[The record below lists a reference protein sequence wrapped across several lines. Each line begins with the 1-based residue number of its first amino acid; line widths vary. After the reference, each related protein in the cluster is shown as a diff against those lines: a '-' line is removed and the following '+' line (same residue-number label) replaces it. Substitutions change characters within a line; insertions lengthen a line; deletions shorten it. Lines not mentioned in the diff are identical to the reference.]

1 MGRNQFTFYASFAKA
16 AERIRKKADRCD
28 FYDAVKDYAIYGKEP
43 DLDVV
48 SDTVAVAFELVRP
61 TLDASKRKAESGKRG
76 GTTSKLEAPGS
87 KGKQSE
93 SKPEA
98 KGSKPKQPASEK
110 EGEKEDEVEGEKES
124 EIENECSKIL
134 PPGGGNTKSP
144 AAAAGVSP
152 LSSTVAM
159 VQADY
164 LNRVNAAASP
174 ASLDE
179 LAGFV
184 EAMGPDCC
192 RRAFD
197 IALDERITR
206 WSYIRG
212 ILQDKQQRGV
222 KCLADWDA
230 LDNRRRER
238 GGNGQRG
245 QERKSWTDIC
255 EEMEGAT

>member
-1 MGRNQFTFYASFAKA
+1 MERGQFTFYASFAKA

-43 DLDVV
+43 EWEAL

-61 TLDASKRKAESGKRG
+61 TLDASKRKAENGKRG
-76 GTTSKLEAPGS
+76 GAA
-87 KGKQSE
+87 

-98 KGSKPKQPASEK
+98 TGSKPKAKKGKPKQPASEK

-152 LSSTVAM
+152 LSSAVAM

>member
-1 MGRNQFTFYASFAKA
+1 MERNQFTFYASFAKA

-43 DLDVV
+43 EWEAL
-48 SDTVAVAFELVRP
+48 SDTIAVAFELVRP
-61 TLDASKRKAESGKRG
+61 TLDASKRKAENGKRG
-76 GTTSKLEAPGS
+76 GAASKPEAPGS
-87 KGKQSE
+87 KSKQSE
-93 SKPEA
+93 SKPKA
-98 KGSKPKQPASEK
+98 KKSKPKQPAS
-110 EGEKEDEVEGEKES
+110 EKEDEVEGEKES
-124 EIENECSKIL
+124 EIENECLKIL

-152 LSSTVAM
+152 LSSAVAM

-230 LDNRRRER
+230 LDNQRRRH

>member
-1 MGRNQFTFYASFAKA
+1 MKRDQFTWYRSYYEALRTLPAKDFKIAVLAICAYALD
-16 AERIRKKADRCD
+16 EE
-28 FYDAVKDYAIYGKEP
+28 VP
-43 DLDVV
+43 DLSGVPNSV
-48 SDTVAVAFELVRP
+48 FTLIRP
-61 TLDASKRKAESGKRG
+61 TLDSGRNKAANRLK
-76 GTTSKLEAPGS
+76 
-87 KGKQSE
+87 KQKTNQE
-93 SKPEA
+93 QTDNKPEQTR
-98 KGSKPKQPASEK
+98 KEK
-110 EGEKEDEVEGEKES
+110 EGEGEREEESEREGE
-124 EIENECSKIL
+124 NDMLKIL
-134 PPGGGNTKSP
+134 PPGGGNTKSL

-152 LSSTVAM
+152 LSSAVAM

>member
-1 MGRNQFTFYASFAKA
+1 MERGQFTFYASFAKA

-43 DLDVV
+43 EWEAL

-61 TLDASKRKAESGKRG
+61 TLDASKRKAENGKRG
-76 GTTSKLEAPGS
+76 GAA
-87 KGKQSE
+87 

-98 KGSKPKQPASEK
+98 TRSKPKQPASEK

-152 LSSTVAM
+152 LSSAVAM

-179 LAGFV
+179 LAGFA

-230 LDNRRRER
+230 LDSRRRDR

>member
-1 MGRNQFTFYASFAKA
+1 MERNQFTFYASFAKA

-28 FYDAVKDYAIYGKEP
+28 FYDAMKDYAIYGKEP
-43 DLDVV
+43 EWEAL

-61 TLDASKRKAESGKRG
+61 TLDASKRKAENGKRG
-76 GTTSKLEAPGS
+76 GAASKPEAPGS
-87 KGKQSE
+87 KSKQSK

-98 KGSKPKQPASEK
+98 KESKSKQLASEK

-124 EIENECSKIL
+124 EIENECLKIL

-152 LSSTVAM
+152 LSSAVAM

-230 LDNRRRER
+230 LD
-238 GGNGQRG
+238 GQRQKKRRDG
-245 QERKSWTDIC
+245 TFQYDYGDMGGSL
-255 EEMEGAT
+255 

>member
-76 GTTSKLEAPGS
+76 GSTSKLEAPGS
-87 KGKQSE
+87 KGEQTE

-98 KGSKPKQPASEK
+98 RRSKPNQHASEK

-152 LSSTVAM
+152 LFSAVAM

-230 LDNRRRER
+230 LD
-238 GGNGQRG
+238 GQRQKKRRDG
-245 QERKSWTDIC
+245 TFQYDYGDMGGSL
-255 EEMEGAT
+255 

>member
-1 MGRNQFTFYASFAKA
+1 MEKKKQKTNQEQT
-16 AERIRKKADRCD
+16 DN
-28 FYDAVKDYAIYGKEP
+28 
-43 DLDVV
+43 
-48 SDTVAVAFELVRP
+48 
-61 TLDASKRKAESGKRG
+61 
-76 GTTSKLEAPGS
+76 
-87 KGKQSE
+87 
-93 SKPEA
+93 KPEQTR
-98 KGSKPKQPASEK
+98 KEK
-110 EGEKEDEVEGEKES
+110 EGEGEREEESEREGE
-124 EIENECSKIL
+124 NDMLKIL

-152 LSSTVAM
+152 LSSAVAM

-212 ILQDKQQRGV
+212 ILQDKRQRGV

-230 LDNRRRER
+230 LDGQRRRH

>member
-1 MGRNQFTFYASFAKA
+1 MKREQFTWYRSYYEALRTLPAKDFQIAVLAICAYALD
-16 AERIRKKADRCD
+16 EE
-28 FYDAVKDYAIYGKEP
+28 VP
-43 DLDVV
+43 DLSGVPYSV
-48 SDTVAVAFELVRP
+48 FTLIRP
-61 TLDASKRKAESGKRG
+61 TLDSGKIKAANRANKRKTNREQRENKT
-76 GTTSKLEAPGS
+76 GTNEEQTDN
-87 KGKQSE
+87 
-93 SKPEA
+93 KPEQTR
-98 KGSKPKQPASEK
+98 KEK
-110 EGEKEDEVEGEKES
+110 EGEGEREEESEREGE
-124 EIENECSKIL
+124 NDMLKIL

-152 LSSTVAM
+152 LSSAVAM

-184 EAMGPDCC
+184 EALGPDCC

-230 LDNRRRER
+230 LDGQRRRH

-245 QERKSWTDIC
+245 QERKS
-255 EEMEGAT
+255 

>member
-1 MGRNQFTFYASFAKA
+1 MERSQFTFYASFAKA
-16 AERIRKKADRCD
+16 AERIRKKSDRCD
-28 FYDAVKDYAIYGKEP
+28 FYDAVKDYAIYGKDP

-87 KGKQSE
+87 KGKQTESKRKQSE

-98 KGSKPKQPASEK
+98 KRRKPKQPASEK
-110 EGEKEDEVEGEKES
+110 EGEKEDEVEGE
-124 EIENECSKIL
+124 CLKIL
-134 PPGGGNTKSP
+134 PPGGGNTKSH

-152 LSSTVAM
+152 LSSAVAM

-230 LDNRRRER
+230 LD
-238 GGNGQRG
+238 GQRQKKRRDG
-245 QERKSWTDIC
+245 TFQYDYGDI
-255 EEMEGAT
+255 GGSL

>member
-1 MGRNQFTFYASFAKA
+1 MERSQFTFYASFAKA

-43 DLDVV
+43 EWEAL

-61 TLDASKRKAESGKRG
+61 TLDASKRKAENGKRG
-76 GTTSKLEAPGS
+76 GAVSKPEAPES
-87 KGKQSE
+87 KGKQTE

-98 KGSKPKQPASEK
+98 NRSKPKQTESEK

-124 EIENECSKIL
+124 EIENECLKIL

-144 AAAAGVSP
+144 AASAGVSP
-152 LSSTVAM
+152 LFSAVAM
-159 VQADY
+159 VRADY

-230 LDNRRRER
+230 LD
-238 GGNGQRG
+238 GQRQKKRRDG
-245 QERKSWTDIC
+245 TFQYDYGDMGGSL
-255 EEMEGAT
+255 

>member
-1 MGRNQFTFYASFAKA
+1 MERSQFTFYASFAKA

-43 DLDVV
+43 EWEAL

-61 TLDASKRKAESGKRG
+61 TLDASKRKAENGKRG
-76 GTTSKLEAPGS
+76 GAGSKPEAPES
-87 KGKQSE
+87 KGKQTE

-98 KGSKPKQPASEK
+98 NRSKSKQTESEK

-124 EIENECSKIL
+124 EIENECLKIL

-144 AAAAGVSP
+144 AASAGVSP
-152 LSSTVAM
+152 LSSAVAM

>member
-1 MGRNQFTFYASFAKA
+1 MERSQFTFYASFAKA

-43 DLDVV
+43 EWEAL

-61 TLDASKRKAESGKRG
+61 TLDASKRKAENGKRG
-76 GTTSKLEAPGS
+76 GAGSKPEAPES
-87 KGKQSE
+87 KGKQTE

-98 KGSKPKQPASEK
+98 NRSKSKQTESEK

-124 EIENECSKIL
+124 EIENECLKIL

-144 AAAAGVSP
+144 AASAGVSP
-152 LSSTVAM
+152 LSSAVAM
-159 VQADY
+159 VRADY

-230 LDNRRRER
+230 LD
-238 GGNGQRG
+238 GQRQKKRRDG
-245 QERKSWTDIC
+245 TFQYDYGDMGGSL
-255 EEMEGAT
+255 

>member
-1 MGRNQFTFYASFAKA
+1 MERSQFTFYASFAKA
-16 AERIRKKADRCD
+16 AERIRKKSDRCD
-28 FYDAVKDYAIYGKEP
+28 FYDAVKDYAIYGKDP

-87 KGKQSE
+87 KGKQTESKRKQSE

-98 KGSKPKQPASEK
+98 KRRKPKQPASEK
-110 EGEKEDEVEGEKES
+110 EGEKEDEVED
-124 EIENECSKIL
+124 ECLKIL
-134 PPGGGNTKSP
+134 PPGGGNTKSH

-152 LSSTVAM
+152 LSSAVAM

-230 LDNRRRER
+230 LD
-238 GGNGQRG
+238 GQRQKKRRDG
-245 QERKSWTDIC
+245 TFQYDYGDI
-255 EEMEGAT
+255 GGSL

>member
-1 MGRNQFTFYASFAKA
+1 MERGQFTFYASFAKA

-43 DLDVV
+43 EWEAL

-61 TLDASKRKAESGKRG
+61 TLDASKRKAENGKRG
-76 GTTSKLEAPGS
+76 GAA
-87 KGKQSE
+87 
-93 SKPEA
+93 SKPKA
-98 KGSKPKQPASEK
+98 KKGKPKQPASEK

-144 AAAAGVSP
+144 AAAADVSP
-152 LSSTVAM
+152 LSSAVAM

-230 LDNRRRER
+230 LD
-238 GGNGQRG
+238 GQRQKKRRDG
-245 QERKSWTDIC
+245 TFQYDYGDMGGSL
-255 EEMEGAT
+255 

>member
-28 FYDAVKDYAIYGKEP
+28 FYDAMKDYAIYGKEP
-43 DLDVV
+43 EWEAL

-61 TLDASKRKAESGKRG
+61 TLDASKRKAENGKRG
-76 GTTSKLEAPGS
+76 GAA
-87 KGKQSE
+87 

-98 KGSKPKQPASEK
+98 TRSKPKQPASEK
-110 EGEKEDEVEGEKES
+110 EGEREEESESESEREGE
-124 EIENECSKIL
+124 NDMLKIL

-152 LSSTVAM
+152 RSSTVAM

-230 LDNRRRER
+230 LD
-238 GGNGQRG
+238 GQRQKKRRDG
-245 QERKSWTDIC
+245 TFQYDYGDMGGSL
-255 EEMEGAT
+255 

>member
-28 FYDAVKDYAIYGKEP
+28 FYDAVKDYAIYEKEP
-43 DLDVV
+43 EWESL

-61 TLDASKRKAESGKRG
+61 TLDASKRKSENGKRG
-76 GTTSKLEAPGS
+76 GAASKP
-87 KGKQSE
+87 KQSE
-93 SKPEA
+93 SKPKA
-98 KGSKPKQPASEK
+98 NRSKSKQTESEK

-124 EIENECSKIL
+124 EIENECLKIL

-152 LSSTVAM
+152 LSSAVAM

-184 EAMGPDCC
+184 KAMGPDCC

-230 LDNRRRER
+230 LD
-238 GGNGQRG
+238 GQRQKKRRDG
-245 QERKSWTDIC
+245 TFQYDYGDMGGSL
-255 EEMEGAT
+255 

>member
-1 MGRNQFTFYASFAKA
+1 MKRDQFTWYRSYYEALRTLPAK
-16 AERIRKKADRCD
+16 D
-28 FYDAVKDYAIYGKEP
+28 FK
-43 DLDVV
+43 
-48 SDTVAVAFELVRP
+48 VAVLAICAYALDEEVPSLSGVPNSVFTLIRP
-61 TLDASKRKAESGKRG
+61 TLDSGRNKAANRLK
-76 GTTSKLEAPGS
+76 
-87 KGKQSE
+87 KQKTNQE
-93 SKPEA
+93 QTDNKPEQTR
-98 KGSKPKQPASEK
+98 KEK
-110 EGEKEDEVEGEKES
+110 EGEGEREEESEREGE
-124 EIENECSKIL
+124 NDMLKIL

-152 LSSTVAM
+152 LSSAVAM

>member
-1 MGRNQFTFYASFAKA
+1 MERSQFTFYASFAKA

-43 DLDVV
+43 EWEAL

-61 TLDASKRKAESGKRG
+61 TLDASKRKAENGKRG
-76 GTTSKLEAPGS
+76 GAVSKPEAPES
-87 KGKQSE
+87 KGKQTE

-98 KGSKPKQPASEK
+98 NRSKPKQTESEK
-110 EGEKEDEVEGEKES
+110 EGEGEREEESEREGE
-124 EIENECSKIL
+124 NDMLKIL
-134 PPGGGNTKSP
+134 PPGGGNTKSR

-152 LSSTVAM
+152 LSSAVAM

-230 LDNRRRER
+230 LD
-238 GGNGQRG
+238 GQRQKKRRDG
-245 QERKSWTDIC
+245 TFQYDYGDMGGSL
-255 EEMEGAT
+255 

>member
-76 GTTSKLEAPGS
+76 GTTSKLEATRS
-87 KGKQSE
+87 KGKQTE
-93 SKPEA
+93 SKSEA
-98 KGSKPKQPASEK
+98 TRSKPKQLASEK

-164 LNRVNAAASP
+164 LNRVNASASP

-230 LDNRRRER
+230 LD
-238 GGNGQRG
+238 GQRQKKRRDG
-245 QERKSWTDIC
+245 TFQYDYGDMGGSL
-255 EEMEGAT
+255 

>member
-1 MGRNQFTFYASFAKA
+1 MERSQFTWYRSYYEALRTLPAK
-16 AERIRKKADRCD
+16 D
-28 FYDAVKDYAIYGKEP
+28 FK
-43 DLDVV
+43 
-48 SDTVAVAFELVRP
+48 VAVLAICAYALDEEVPSLSGVPNSVFTLIRP
-61 TLDASKRKAESGKRG
+61 TLDSGRNKAANRLNKRKTNQEQTDNKPEQ
-76 GTTSKLEAPGS
+76 TSK
-87 KGKQSE
+87 
-93 SKPEA
+93 
-98 KGSKPKQPASEK
+98 EK
-110 EGEKEDEVEGEKES
+110 EGEGEREEESESEGE
-124 EIENECSKIL
+124 NDMLKIL

-152 LSSTVAM
+152 LSSAVAM

-230 LDNRRRER
+230 LD
-238 GGNGQRG
+238 GQRQKKRRDG
-245 QERKSWTDIC
+245 TFQYDYGDMGGSL
-255 EEMEGAT
+255 

>member
-1 MGRNQFTFYASFAKA
+1 MERGQFTFYASFAKA

-43 DLDVV
+43 EWEAL

-61 TLDASKRKAESGKRG
+61 TLDASKRKAENGKRG
-76 GTTSKLEAPGS
+76 GAA
-87 KGKQSE
+87 

-98 KGSKPKQPASEK
+98 TGSKPKAKKGKPKQPASEK

-144 AAAAGVSP
+144 AVAADVSP
-152 LSSTVAM
+152 LSSAVAM

-230 LDNRRRER
+230 LD
-238 GGNGQRG
+238 GQRQKKRRDG
-245 QERKSWTDIC
+245 TFQYDYGDMGGSL
-255 EEMEGAT
+255 

>member
-43 DLDVV
+43 EWEAL

-61 TLDASKRKAESGKRG
+61 TLDASKRKAENGKRG
-76 GTTSKLEAPGS
+76 GAA
-87 KGKQSE
+87 

-98 KGSKPKQPASEK
+98 TRSKPKQPASKPKQPASEK
-110 EGEKEDEVEGEKES
+110 EGEREEESESEREGE
-124 EIENECSKIL
+124 NDMLKIL

-152 LSSTVAM
+152 LSSAVAM

-222 KCLADWDA
+222 KCLADWDD

>member
-1 MGRNQFTFYASFAKA
+1 MERSQFTFYASFAKA

-43 DLDVV
+43 EWEAL

-61 TLDASKRKAESGKRG
+61 TLDASKRKAENGKRG
-76 GTTSKLEAPGS
+76 GAGSKPEAPES
-87 KGKQSE
+87 KGKQTE

-98 KGSKPKQPASEK
+98 NRSKPKQTESEK

-124 EIENECSKIL
+124 EIENECLKIL

-144 AAAAGVSP
+144 AASAGVSP
-152 LSSTVAM
+152 LSSAVAM
-159 VQADY
+159 VRADY

-230 LDNRRRER
+230 LD
-238 GGNGQRG
+238 GQRQKKRRDG
-245 QERKSWTDIC
+245 TFQYDYGDMGGSL
-255 EEMEGAT
+255 